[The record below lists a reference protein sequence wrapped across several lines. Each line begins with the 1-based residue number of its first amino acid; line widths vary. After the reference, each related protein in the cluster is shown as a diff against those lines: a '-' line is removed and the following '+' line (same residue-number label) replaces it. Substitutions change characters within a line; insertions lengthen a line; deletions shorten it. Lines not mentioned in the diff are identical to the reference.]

1 VAGDSCSL
9 PRMPVRA
16 VLPGVPVMVLA
27 GLAYGLG
34 GTAWLMLAA
43 IVVTVLLTL
52 PGYLR
57 WERTHRPE

>member
-1 VAGDSCSL
+1 
-9 PRMPVRA
+9 MPVRA

-34 GTAWLMLAA
+34 GPEWLMLAA
-43 IVVTVLLTL
+43 IVVSVLCTL